1 MSMCDFCGC
10 PTIDPFSYL
19 TDEHLTLAAVAEAY
33 EESGDPLDLDALR
46 ITWEDH
52 VAAERPATQHL
63 AKVLDLEDLL
73 EVGRELDARVA
84 AALDSGDAAALRRAL
99 TDHAEGYEFEIYS
112 ALVLQAA
119 DDDLAEAAALAAGT
133 RAAA

>member
-1 MSMCDFCGC
+1 MCDFCGC

-19 TDEHLTLAAVAEAY
+19 TDEHLTLVAVAEAY

-46 ITWEDH
+46 IAWEDH
-52 VAAERPATQHL
+52 VAAERPAVGHL
-63 AKVLDLEDLL
+63 AKTLDLEEVL
-73 EVGRELDARVA
+73 EVGRELDARVEE
-84 AALDSGDAAALRRAL
+84 ALRSGDGSTLRRAVS
-99 TDHAEGYEFEIYS
+99 DHAEGYEFEVYS

-119 DDDLAEAAALAAGT
+119 DEDLAEAAAFAAGA